1 MIGQTIS
8 HYKIVEKLGEGGMG
22 VVYKAEDTKLQSAD
36 IAKSGMDPDRL
47 ARISARMNEFVQ
59 EGRIEQAI
67 AAAVA
72 GLGRSGQSLLTVNSI
87 GRRRGVSE
95 EFGGSGRKAQGR
107 RDRRAAGPR
116 FLLFPRNRPAS

>member
-87 GRRRGVSE
+87 GQTERG
-95 EFGGSGRKAQGR
+95 FGGIWGVWEKGSRQT
-107 RDRRAAGPR
+107 
-116 FLLFPRNRPAS
+116 